1 MTHLIITVDQIN
13 HWTGL
18 LWLALGAVWLGSLP
32 FVKRTLYK
40 QPLSSGFQQT
50 ALFLVGLYLI
60 FGTPSHPDWLNQPM
74 LTVTVPMALAAF
86 GISLCGIAF
95 SIWARLTIG
104 DNWSSSP
111 ALKQDHALI
120 LSGPYRIVRHPI
132 YTGILF
138 ALLGSALQR
147 GLARSFLAVVI
158 CGVGL
163 WMKVTEEEQIMVLRF
178 GDQYLRYRRNVSALV
193 PFVF

>member
-1 MTHLIITVDQIN
+1 MTHLITIERIT

-32 FVKRTLYK
+32 FVKRTLHK
-40 QPLSSGFQQT
+40 EPLSSTFQQT
-50 ALFLVGLYLI
+50 ALFSVGLYLI
-60 FGTPSHPDWLNQPM
+60 FGTPSRPDWLNQPLLNVSVPIA
-74 LTVTVPMALAAF
+74 LTGL
-86 GISLCGIAF
+86 GIALSGVTF
-95 SIWARLTIG
+95 SIWARLTLG

-111 ALKQDHALI
+111 SIKHDHTLI

-132 YTGILF
+132 YAGIL
-138 ALLGSALQR
+138 LGLVGSALQH
-147 GLARSFLAVVI
+147 GLVRSFLAVNI

-163 WMKVTEEEQIMVLRF
+163 WMKVTEEERFMVHRF
-178 GDQYLRYRRNVSALV
+178 GDQYLRYRCDVSALV